1 MTINS
6 TKVLGGLIA
15 LVGAFTFATTSASAD
30 EVQHTVK
37 SGDTVSQIA
46 VDYDASIDEIETSNQ
61 IDQNTDLIYEGQV
74 LNVNSTVS
82 TAPQEVAVVEPVAVQ
97 TVATQEPTTAP
108 VAQAPVAEATP
119 VVSGGSTYAQ
129 FIQAGGTDAMWN
141 AIVLLESSGNPNA
154 SNGQYHGLGQTNQS
168 WGYGSVA
175 EQTQGMLNYATSRY
189 GSVDNAISAR
199 AVLGYW

>member
-15 LVGAFTFATTSASAD
+15 LVGAFTFVTTSASAD

-46 VDYDASIDEIETSNQ
+46 VDYDASIDEIETANQ

-82 TAPQEVAVVEPVAVQ
+82 TAPQEVAVVEPIAVQ

-108 VAQAPVAEATP
+108 VAQATP

-141 AIVLLESSGNPNA
+141 AIVLPESSGNPNA

-189 GSVDNAISAR
+189 GSVDNAIR
-199 AVLGYW
+199 MRGILGWW

>member
-15 LVGAFTFATTSASAD
+15 LVGAFTFVTTSASAD

-46 VDYDASIDEIETSNQ
+46 VDYDTSIDEIETANQ

-108 VAQAPVAEATP
+108 VAQATP